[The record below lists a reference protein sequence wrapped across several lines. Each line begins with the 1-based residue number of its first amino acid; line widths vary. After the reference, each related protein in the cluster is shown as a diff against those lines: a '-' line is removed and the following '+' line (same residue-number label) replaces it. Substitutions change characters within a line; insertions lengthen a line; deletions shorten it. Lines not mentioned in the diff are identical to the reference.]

1 MEIFTEALAMLDS
14 GSNTS
19 FISKNVVK
27 KLGIRGPKTHLT
39 MNFAGSQK
47 KLEAS
52 EFLDITVVSLNQVFR
67 NLCELMQ

>member
-1 MEIFTEALAMLDS
+1 MLDS

-27 KLGIRGPKTHLT
+27 KLGISVPKPHLT
-39 MNFAGSQK
+39 MNFGGGQTKS
-47 KLEAS
+47 EAS